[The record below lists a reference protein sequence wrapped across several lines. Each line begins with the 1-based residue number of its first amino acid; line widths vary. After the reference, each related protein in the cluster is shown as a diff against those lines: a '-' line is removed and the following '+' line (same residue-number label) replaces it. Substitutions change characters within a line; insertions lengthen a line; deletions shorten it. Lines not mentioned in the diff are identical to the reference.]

1 MITMIIE
8 TYYRENIK
16 IIKIKGQ
23 VSLDNHDELY
33 KSLINCVKGEKRVVL
48 DLEQLSY
55 LNSMGLGTII
65 KIYSK
70 LKKNNCKLVL
80 CCLNDNIKELFAIT
94 KLDKVLDIYDSLEKA
109 ILYYQDH

>member
-16 IIKIKGQ
+16 VIKIKGQ

-33 KSLINCVKGEKRVVL
+33 ESLINCVKGEKRVAL

-65 KIYSK
+65 KIYSQ
-70 LKKNNCKLVL
+70 LKKNNSKLVL
-80 CCLNDNIKELFAIT
+80 CCLNDNIKELFSIT
-94 KLDKVLDIYDSLEKA
+94 KLDKVLDIYDNLEDV
-109 ILYYQDH
+109 ILYFRNK